1 MSSRKIFLTDD
12 STGVTMLA
20 QLVAIFLP
28 CHLPLLPL
36 SSVAMTVFKLPLV
49 IQAILLN
56 VLPALVK
63 VLEVVETFP
72 LLVRLRES
80 AGQCNGDK
88 HQADNVLLRHFH
100 QT

>member
-1 MSSRKIFLTDD
+1 
-12 STGVTMLA
+12 MLA
-20 QLVAIFLP
+20 QLVARIFLP
-28 CHLPLLPL
+28 HLPLP
-36 SSVAMTVFKLPLV
+36 SVGMTEFKLPLV

-56 VLPALVK
+56 VLPALLK

-80 AGQCNGDK
+80 AGQCNGEQ
-88 HQADNVLLRHFH
+88 HQAENVRLRHFH

>member
-1 MSSRKIFLTDD
+1 MSSRKLFLTDN

-20 QLVAIFLP
+20 QLVAIFLL
-28 CHLPLLPL
+28 CLPLVLLLP
-36 SSVAMTVFKLPLV
+36 SVAMTVFKLPLV
-49 IQAILLN
+49 IQAVLLN

-88 HQADNVLLRHFH
+88 HQAGTLRLRHFH